1 MSYTTGIGPTFR
13 RTKPYDR
20 TFYECSMIMKQ
31 LDTPENLR
39 PIILYDNTTGGQAC
53 APLSNITSLYVVFA
67 SNSRLIDPRL
77 TRLFTPSLALLPLV
91 LSPETAGHP
100 GELAT

>member
-1 MSYTTGIGPTFR
+1 MSYTTRIGPTFR

-20 TFYECSMIMKQ
+20 TFYECSTIMKQ

-53 APLSNITSLYVVFA
+53 APLSNITYLDVVFA
-67 SNSRLIDPRL
+67 SNSRLTDPVSPGLSTYPR
-77 TRLFTPSLALLPLV
+77 RFFHSSCCQLLYGLD
-91 LSPETAGHP
+91 H
-100 GELAT
+100 